1 MWSPRIPGRWNHVNV
16 ESENTWETEPR
27 QCRVREYLGDGTT
40 SMWSPRIPGRRNH
53 VNVES
58 ENTWEM
64 EPRQCGV
71 REYLHRSYRSFSEII
86 YKLFG
91 RSLRQC
97 QYTGH
102 GSPEPTGF
110 ETGKAREDSIVLIEF
125 NFEGTALKRTR
136 SPGTRRDH
144 QIQWN
149 VHMTR
154 SNSEY
159 EGDRVVETWSPGI
172 SSGSH

>member
-1 MWSPRIPGRWNHVNV
+1 MWSPRIPGRRNHVNV

-27 QCRVREYLGDGTT
+27 QCGVREYLGDGTT

-58 ENTWEM
+58 ENTWET

-71 REYLHRSYRSFSEII
+71 REYIGDGSTPMWSPKIPAPIVSVLFGII

-91 RSLRQC
+91 RSPRQC

-110 ETGKAREDSIVLIEF
+110 KTGKAREDLFVLIEF

-136 SPGTRRDH
+136 SPGTRRD
-144 QIQWN
+144 
-149 VHMTR
+149 
-154 SNSEY
+154 
-159 EGDRVVETWSPGI
+159 P
-172 SSGSH
+172 